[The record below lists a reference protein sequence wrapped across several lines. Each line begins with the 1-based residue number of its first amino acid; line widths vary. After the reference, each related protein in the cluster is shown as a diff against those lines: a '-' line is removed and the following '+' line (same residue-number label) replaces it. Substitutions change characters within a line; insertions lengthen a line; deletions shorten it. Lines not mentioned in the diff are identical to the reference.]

1 MIMLYS
7 ASSSRA
13 YAATGDSMYFMKS
26 QFGGLLVGIVAMI
39 GCMMVD
45 YHVIARLSPVLYA
58 ICIILLI
65 LVLIPGV
72 GTTSNGAT
80 VGCLVFSRQK

>member
-1 MIMLYS
+1 MTGVITFTNEFENALIPVSYTHLDVYKRQMLYS

-45 YHVIARLSPVLYA
+45 YHVIAR
-58 ICIILLI
+58 
-65 LVLIPGV
+65 
-72 GTTSNGAT
+72 
-80 VGCLVFSRQK
+80 